1 MNITSLRSEILGTS
15 PKIAISHTDA
25 DGILAVVMLLK
36 IKPIERVYF
45 TSPAKIM
52 KTIGNAI
59 YTDGI
64 QNDLYIF
71 DISGTKKTIAAS
83 SVFENTFW
91 IDHHEWNEN
100 LAHVKNFDNVQAVV
114 NSDAKSATNVAAGY
128 FGISSNL
135 VTYADEIDI
144 NEVKSLESERILN
157 ITESFRATRAYYKM
171 LEFARK
177 LAIDEN
183 EIYNPFYDKLIEERK
198 ILIEKAINF
207 AKDIV
212 VFEKIKDL
220 NVGIIE
226 TDESLPVSKISDDIK
241 CDILVAVMHQNGN
254 TKIEFRSK
262 TEDVFFIAKE
272 FGGGGHKCASGATLE
287 GNVSGKDVLKKISS
301 LLTN

>member
-1 MNITSLRSEILGTS
+1 MN
-15 PKIAISHTDA
+15 IAISHTDA

-36 IKPIERVYF
+36 IKPVERVYF
-45 TSPAKIM
+45 TSPAKVM
-52 KTIGNAI
+52 KTIGNSI
-59 YTDGI
+59 YTDDI
-64 QNDLYIF
+64 KNDLYIF
-71 DISGTKKTIAAS
+71 DISGNKKTIAAS
-83 SVFENTFW
+83 SVFENTHW

-100 LAHVKNFDNVQAVV
+100 LDYIKNFDNVQAVV
-114 NSDAKSATNVAAGY
+114 NSDAKSATRVVAGH

-144 NEVKSLESERILN
+144 NEVKSPESERILN
-157 ITESFRATRAYYKM
+157 ITESFRATRNYYKM

-183 EIYNPFYDKLIEERK
+183 EMDNNVYDKIIEERK
-198 ILIEKAINF
+198 ILTEKAINF

-212 VFEKIKDL
+212 VFEKINLL

-226 TDESLPVSKISDDIK
+226 TGESLPVSKISDNIE

-254 TKIEFRSK
+254 APSTKIEFRSN
-262 TEDVFFIAKE
+262 TEDVFYIAKE

-287 GNVSGKDVLKKISS
+287 GIIGKEYVLEKIKA
-301 LLTN
+301 LLEH